1 MYIGYIC
8 QFYAILCKGSVP
20 VELVQ
25 GTTVVNK
32 TSFRFLTR
40 ELEGMNCSMVASQD
54 QIAWDVF
61 HMHLIFILFF
71 IFFIFIFFSVWWW

>member
-20 VELVQ
+20 VELVPCGLQ

-32 TSFRFLTR
+32 TSFRFLAW

-61 HMHLIFILFF
+61 HMHLIFKPI
-71 IFFIFIFFSVWWW
+71 IIE